1 MIKRKKIFSAVL
13 SAAVLVSS
21 FVSLVPSA
29 AVSNI
34 ADSYFCDF
42 ESEYDFSGSV
52 NGQYISSRPEGS
64 QYAMMRT
71 ADDNGNNV
79 LELFYTNPYNAGAN
93 YACGMALFSDGK
105 SIAELTPGSSYTVS
119 FEYKFISA
127 PTEGNAWLAV
137 TQGTESPENTAW
149 SRIRP
154 LNNAL
159 DGKAYNVT
167 ENNKRVFHGLTKD
180 NYTSLTDI
188 NGNQIASGEWN
199 KFTYTFTAGDYGNNY
214 IGLAASTAPGF
225 SMYIDNIRLTR
236 NPVTV
241 EDSYYFDF
249 EDSKLNFNNLSDGTK
264 VSTRPETSSFAM
276 MKNTQDED
284 GNGVF
289 EISYKAGINNAAY
302 CVGTVLFNDG
312 TNALKLTEGAEYTV
326 SLDYKLV
333 SAPTEN
339 SAWMY
344 LSQGTVSGD
353 GGTWGNLKPAYNALD
368 GKEHG
373 KDGKRI
379 IGSLNSSNYS
389 TVKDLNGSKVY
400 SGEWN
405 TFTYTFV
412 AKDLGNNY
420 LGLSACA
427 AKGFVMY
434 IDNISIAKTNTASI
448 KTFDFEESF
457 VTSGNVADGTRAT
470 SRTDGNTMNIWSV
483 GEDGGNKVLKIK
495 QETGSTA
502 SYQAGVV
509 LLNDGVHPYEL
520 IPGNEYTVSMRYRV
534 LGGGVKGGSSA
545 WLYFSQSPS
554 ILESADGTWG
564 LLKSEYNAFGGT
576 HNDEDEKANR
586 VLNNINYNIF
596 EEGKLTDLNGNR
608 VVKGEWITFTH
619 TFTAREDI
627 SGNNYLALAACATT
641 GSEIHIDDLSVV
653 NRTAADVNKDSALDI
668 CDMVAADEKTAGAGA
683 ADGVFDLNG
692 DGIVDACDTAK
703 LRKILLMF

>member
-34 ADSYFCDF
+34 ADSYSCDF
-42 ESEYDFSGSV
+42 ESGYNFGGSV
-52 NGQYISSRPEGS
+52 NEQYISSRPEES
-64 QYAMMRT
+64 QFAMMRT
-71 ADDNGNNV
+71 KDDNGNKV
-79 LELFYTNPYNAGAN
+79 LELFYTNPYNAGTN

-137 TQGTESPENTAW
+137 TQGTESPKDTAW

-154 LNNAL
+154 LKNAL
-159 DGKAYNVT
+159 DGKAYNET
-167 ENNKRVFHGLTKD
+167 SNNKRVFHGLTKD
-180 NYTSLTDI
+180 NCTNLTDI
-188 NGNQIASGEWN
+188 NGNKIASGEWN

-225 SMYIDNIRLTR
+225 SMYIDNISLTR

-249 EDSKLNFNNLSDGTK
+249 EDSKLNFKDLSNGTK
-264 VSTRPETSSFAM
+264 VSTRPETSSYAM

-302 CVGTVLFNDG
+302 CVGTILFNDG
-312 TNALKLTEGAEYTV
+312 TKALKLTEGAEYTV
-326 SLDYKLV
+326 SLNYKLV
-333 SAPTEN
+333 NAPSVN
-339 SAWMY
+339 DAAWLY
-344 LSQGTVSGD
+344 LSQGTVDGD
-353 GGTWGNLKPAYNALD
+353 QKDWGNLKPAYNALD
-368 GKEHG
+368 GKIHG
-373 KDGKRI
+373 DGGKRI
-379 IGSLNSSNYS
+379 ISSLNSTNYS
-389 TVKDLNGSKVY
+389 TVKDLNGSKVN
-400 SGEWN
+400 SGKWN

-412 AKDLGNNY
+412 AKNLGNNY

-427 AKGFVMY
+427 VKDFVMY

-470 SRTDGNTMNIWSV
+470 SRTNGNKMNIWSV

-495 QETGSTA
+495 QETGSTD

-520 IPGNEYTVSMRYRV
+520 IPGNKYTVSMRYKV
-534 LGGGVKGGSSA
+534 LNGGTTNSG

-554 ILESADGTWG
+554 ILSTADGTWG
-564 LLKSEYNAFGGT
+564 LLKSEYNAFGGS
-576 HNDEDEKANR
+576 HSEKSEKNC
-586 VLNNINYNIF
+586 VLYNINYDSLNSK
-596 EEGKLTDLNGNR
+596 KLTDLNGNT
-608 VVKGEWITFTH
+608 VIPGEWITFTY
-619 TFTAREDI
+619 TFTARDDI

-653 NRTAADVNKDSALDI
+653 NRTAANVNKDSALDI
-668 CDMVAADEKTAGAGA
+668 CDMVAADEKTAGSGA

-692 DGIVDACDTAK
+692 DGIVNAFDTAK